1 MKMVVEFDIGADIID
16 VPQSVIDNR
25 ERLRTR
31 FLKWLF
37 DKNTKHKY
45 WVEMKD
51 STGTKLRGVCY
62 RSNAFVEWL
71 NKKVLSKTGESA
83 VVLAENIFEYP
94 DDLPKIFF

>member
-1 MKMVVEFDIGADIID
+1 MVVEFDISADVIE

-25 ERLRTR
+25 EHLRTR
-31 FLKWLF
+31 FLKWLY
-37 DKNTKHKY
+37 DEKTKHKY

-51 STGTKLRGVCY
+51 STGKKLRGVCF

-71 NKKVLSKTGESA
+71 NKKVLSKAEETA
-83 VVLAENIFEYP
+83 VVLAENVFEYP

>member
-16 VPQSVIDNR
+16 VPQPVIDNR
-25 ERLRTR
+25 EHLRSR

-71 NKKVLSKTGESA
+71 NKKVLPKTGEPA
-83 VVLAENIFEYP
+83 VVLAENVFEYP
-94 DDLPKIFF
+94 EDLPKIFF

>member
-31 FLKWLF
+31 FLKWLY
-37 DKNTKHKY
+37 DKNTQHKY

-51 STGTKLRGVCY
+51 STGKKLRGVCY

-71 NKKVLSKTGESA
+71 NKKVLSKTGETA
-83 VVLAENIFEYP
+83 VVLTENVFEYS